1 VNKVKFIKF
10 CLAGGI
16 FIFFGCSSEP
26 AKPIAAESARV
37 LETKAQIKTPQ
48 DTNTVKIQ
56 IALLPM
62 KAARLEITG
71 TLGVSVATVL
81 VLPRQIKIALHM
93 DKTFIQGP
101 ANEKTLY
108 PVFKQNISPRL
119 LWKIIHDQNPADA
132 NWACQ
137 LNAEAKPVSCKAKDG
152 TEAVWTYESPIK
164 RRIEVKNNNF
174 EMTWIF
180 KDQLQ
185 MPEYQNETFVLTKPD
200 GYREINIK

>member
-1 VNKVKFIKF
+1 V
-10 CLAGGI
+10 AG
-16 FIFFGCSSEP
+16 CASEQTVAISGEAP
-26 AKPIAAESARV
+26 RM

-48 DTNTVKIQ
+48 DSNNVKIQ

-62 KAARLEITG
+62 QAARLEITG
-71 TLGVSVATVL
+71 TLGVSVASVL
-81 VLPRQIKIALHM
+81 VLPRQIKIALHL
-93 DKTFIQGP
+93 DKTYIEGP

-132 NWACQ
+132 NWNCR
-137 LNAEAKPVSCKAKDG
+137 LNELSKPVSCSHKDG
-152 TEAVWTYESPIK
+152 TEAIWTYESPIK
-164 RRIEVKNNNF
+164 RRIEVKSRNF

-185 MPEYQNETFVLTKPD
+185 MPQYQNETFVLPKPD